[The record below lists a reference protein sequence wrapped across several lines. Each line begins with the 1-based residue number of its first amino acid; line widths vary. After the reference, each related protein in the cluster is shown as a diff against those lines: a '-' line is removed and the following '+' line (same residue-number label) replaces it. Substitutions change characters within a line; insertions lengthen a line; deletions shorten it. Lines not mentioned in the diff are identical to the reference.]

1 MKYFFSFLMAIP
13 FCIFAQNTD
22 SIPDFGKAKLTFAMK
37 DTSHFS
43 VYFIEAEAC
52 TFYDTLWT
60 NIEDTHKPVKSQ
72 IPWDKIP
79 DAWWNYD
86 NFDCTYAVVQAKS
99 YTFNM
104 QGTAFEYLFRFQ
116 IQHIGTKNAKKDTMT
131 IVFPITQHGWDTKI
145 HLDSIDFRKGYF
157 EIGKDLQYKYEN
169 AETLDISLP
178 KNYVWQAIDPKKRK
192 LKWKK

>member
-1 MKYFFSFLMAIP
+1 MAIP
-13 FCIFAQNTD
+13 FCIFAQNAD

-86 NFDCTYAVVQAKS
+86 NFDCTYSIVQAKS

-192 LKWKK
+192 YKWKK